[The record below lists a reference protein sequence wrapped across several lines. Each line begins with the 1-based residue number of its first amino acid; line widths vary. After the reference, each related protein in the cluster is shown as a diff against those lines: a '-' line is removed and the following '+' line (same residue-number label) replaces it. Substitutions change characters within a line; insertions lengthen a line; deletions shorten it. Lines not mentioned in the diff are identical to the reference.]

1 MENNSLIKNWTKKLQ
16 DNIHRGTG
24 FCNYTKVSYLW
35 QIYIYIYNDVY
46 LIKHSLNLP
55 CVYVV
60 YLNASYSVITQF
72 HLDVIGYEALSAQ
85 QELSSFLRT
94 KKNYTQE
101 VPFKCHFIII
111 SSWCTCIL
119 SAAKSDHLSNKSHP
133 KQPQIYSP
141 SQAN

>member
-1 MENNSLIKNWTKKLQ
+1 MWFFLIGQ
-16 DNIHRGTG
+16 P
-24 FCNYTKVSYLW
+24 FCLDFQGWSGLRALDLNG
-35 QIYIYIYNDVY
+35 

-85 QELSSFLRT
+85 QELSTFLRT

-101 VPFKCHFIII
+101 IPFKCHFIII
-111 SSWCTCIL
+111 SS
-119 SAAKSDHLSNKSHP
+119 
-133 KQPQIYSP
+133 
-141 SQAN
+141 